1 MHMFHEMH
9 ELARQATRSG
19 SLICEV
25 IDMVTTRAAMAQQC
39 AGEVATGRPE
49 GRDQLR
55 Q

>member
-19 SLICEV
+19 SLICEA
-25 IDMVTTRAAMAQQC
+25 IDMVTARAAMAQC